1 MPAVPSEFLP
11 PDPYADAPA
20 ARQPAS
26 RPAFLPPDGSG
37 AAGAATAQPQNNKA
51 VWALIFGSG
60 SLGLLVFSA
69 GLLFFLTLPASI
81 VGWVLGSK
89 ARHGSNGRDQA
100 NVAVII
106 AIIGLILSV
115 IAAGI
120 WIALVATGEYSTS
133 TGVMAPVQRV
143 AGADADA
150 LVLIDATS
158 GAGGL
163 PADVAH
169 ADAYYFA
176 PQKSFASDELLDRRL
191 AV

>member
-1 MPAVPSEFLP
+1 MPAVQSEFLP

-20 ARQPAS
+20 APPPAS
-26 RPAFLPPDGSG
+26 RPVFLPPD
-37 AAGAATAQPQNNKA
+37 AAGAPTAQPKDNKA

-81 VGWVLGSK
+81 VGWVLGSRAK
-89 ARHGSNGRDQA
+89 RASNGRDQA

-106 AIIGLILSV
+106 AIVGLVLSV

-133 TGVMAPVQRV
+133 TEVDHGSDGGVHFDVIR
-143 AGADADA
+143 
-150 LVLIDATS
+150 LVLTGS
-158 GAGGL
+158 
-163 PADVAH
+163 
-169 ADAYYFA
+169 
-176 PQKSFASDELLDRRL
+176 
-191 AV
+191 